1 MAKNVA
7 HASKGKSLSSGE
19 ANENERRGW
28 SEKSYRRKNE
38 NRFNNYDWS
47 RRNLNFEIK
56 DGKIIPLGSQQES
69 LYRRYH
75 NLLKNLDFSQYKD
88 GATNQRHTYVE
99 LIMSG
104 STERMQKIAFGDQH
118 VNYERNPEQWQNW
131 NVKRTTGEHSIEEWA
146 MDVYNFMCKK
156 YGKENIIGFEVHLDE
171 TEPHIHVNIVPTAI
185 KQVAGR
191 EGGYHKIML
200 NGDGTPAL
208 DDNGKTIPARYAK
221 GKHVGEVI
229 KISGSKYE
237 ALSDEKKKEYRQNER
252 GTIRTISFAEHFGS
266 TKAERSAA
274 MSKLHDDYF
283 AQVGKKW
290 GFERGD
296 VWALLPEE
304 ERRRRRNRTKE
315 QAGLEREANEA
326 REKAEKRA
334 QEAVAKADAA
344 VLDAAEKD
352 EILKKKDQAISFK
365 NSLLKYKDGELQTKN
380 AELHQVHVNIDKA
393 KGEEA
398 AAVEAAGKAI
408 ETKNILTKEV
418 KDLEDAKADNQ
429 RIVQQQQDTID
440 GQRQDIGENV
450 TLLDTVR
457 QNLNDTTN
465 AVNEKEQEL
474 RNVEG
479 DVRRAKESLATA
491 QKQKE
496 AIQKDIDLM
505 AEVKGIMA
513 ERVDYYIQALPDVSI
528 TLNAEVRKKLISP
541 VGKHPRT
548 TSPMDL
554 KELQRVIEEELG
566 KIIMDKGTVWNPVT
580 KEERNE
586 RMKAVLTDMTTIL
599 INVVGERQ
607 KSDIAK
613 AQGGLYKAVRRKVAM
628 ATSDTV
634 KVRDME
640 REGIKDVSQV
650 KELKETAGKAKAT
663 EDMLEYAWPG
673 VTKAKN
679 ILVDPILDSSYMT
692 GEQKENIRGIL
703 RKDPRNRI
711 DDIMRLL
718 KYACSFRDIPV
729 STRGEAIEA
738 ACSSIIKA
746 IAERGYDL
754 VEEAKGLVGEI
765 AKDLEMT
772 VAEAAASTASAAA
785 CLIYGYLDAATTVSQ
800 GCGGGGG
807 GNNDLPKKKDD
818 EDLKSFFG
826 RCLGAAVGMMKPAGR
841 KNQWHR

>member
-1 MAKNVA
+1 
-7 HASKGKSLSSGE
+7 
-19 ANENERRGW
+19 
-28 SEKSYRRKNE
+28 
-38 NRFNNYDWS
+38 
-47 RRNLNFEIK
+47 
-56 DGKIIPLGSQQES
+56 
-69 LYRRYH
+69 
-75 NLLKNLDFSQYKD
+75 
-88 GATNQRHTYVE
+88 
-99 LIMSG
+99 
-104 STERMQKIAFGDQH
+104 MQKIAFGDQH
-118 VNYERNPEQWQNW
+118 VNFERNPEQWQNW

-200 NGDGTPAL
+200 NGDGTPVL
-208 DDNGKTIPARYAK
+208 DDDGKTIPARYTK

-229 KISGSKYE
+229 KLSESKFN
-237 ALSDEKKKEYRQNER
+237 ALSDDKKKEYRPNVR
-252 GTIRTISFAEHFGS
+252 GTVRTISFAEHFGS
-266 TKAERSAA
+266 KKAERSTL
-274 MSKLHDDYF
+274 MSKLHDEYYE
-283 AQVGKKW
+283 QVGKKW

-352 EILKKKDQAISFK
+352 EILKKKDQAIGFK

-380 AELHQVHVNIDKA
+380 AELHQVQVNIDKA

-408 ETKNILTKEV
+408 ETKDILTKEV

-429 RIVQQQQDTID
+429 RIVQQQQNTID

-496 AIQKDIDLM
+496 AIKKDIDLM

-513 ERVDYYIQALPDVSI
+513 ERVDYYIQALPDMSI
-528 TLNAEVRKKLISP
+528 TLNAEVRKKLVSP
-541 VGKHPRT
+541 VGNHPRT

-673 VTKAKN
+673 VTEAKN
-679 ILVDPILDSSYMT
+679 ILTDPALDKAYLND
-692 GEQKENIRGIL
+692 EQKNAIL
-703 RKDPRNRI
+703 GVLRVEPKDRL
-711 DDIMRLL
+711 DDIMHLL
-718 KYACSFRDIPV
+718 NYACSFRDIPV
-729 STRGEAIEA
+729 GTRAEAIELA
-738 ACSSIIKA
+738 AESIIGSISTK
-746 IAERGYDL
+746 GYDL
-754 VEEAKGLVGEI
+754 VKEATALVGDF
-765 AKDLEMT
+765 AKELEMS
-772 VAEAAASTASAAA
+772 VAEVARSTAAAAV
-785 CLIYGYLDAATTVSQ
+785 CLIFGLLGGAETVSV

-807 GNNDLPKKKDD
+807 GNDLPRKKDD
-818 EDLKSFFG
+818 EDFPKFFG
-826 RCLGAAVGMMKPAGR
+826 RCLHSAVGMMRP
-841 KNQWHR
+841 KNTYKLNR

>member
-7 HASKGKSLSSGE
+7 HAGKGKSLSSGE

-56 DGKIIPLGSQQES
+56 EGKIIPLGSQEKS

-104 STERMQKIAFGDQH
+104 STERMQKIAFGDQK
-118 VNYERNPEQWQNW
+118 VDYERNPEQWKNW
-131 NVKRTTGEHSIEEWA
+131 DVKRTTGERSIEEWA
-146 MDVYNFMCKK
+146 MDVYNFVCKK

-191 EGGYHKIML
+191 GGGYHKIVM
-200 NGDGTPAL
+200 NDDGTPKL
-208 DDNGKTIPARYAK
+208 DDDGNTIPARYEK
-221 GKHVGEVI
+221 GVHIGEII
-229 KISGSKYE
+229 KLSESKYE
-237 ALSDEKKKEYRQNER
+237 ALSDEKKKTYRPNVR
-252 GTIRTISFAEHFGS
+252 GTIRTVSFAEHFGS
-266 TKAERSAA
+266 KKAERSAL

-283 AQVGKKW
+283 EAVGKKW

-315 QAGLEREANEA
+315 QAGLEREAREA
-326 REKAEKRA
+326 AQVAIEKKETAEK
-334 QEAVAKADAA
+334 E
-344 VLDAAEKD
+344 AAEKED
-352 EILKKKDQAISFK
+352 ILMKKDQAISFK
-365 NSLLKYKDGELQTKN
+365 NSLLKYKEGQLQEKN
-380 AELHQVHVNIDKA
+380 AELQQVQVNIDKA

-408 ETKNILTKEV
+408 ETKDTLNKEV

-429 RIVQQQQDTID
+429 RIVQQQQNTIAE
-440 GQRQDIGENV
+440 QRQDIGENV

-465 AVNEKEQEL
+465 AVSRKEQEL

-479 DVRRAKESLATA
+479 DIKRAQENLATT

-496 AIQKDIDLM
+496 DMQKDVDLM
-505 AEVKGIMA
+505 SEVKGLVS

-528 TLNAEVRKKLISP
+528 SLNAEIRKKLVSP
-541 VGKHPRT
+541 VKNHPRT

-554 KELQRVIEEELG
+554 KELQRVVEEELE
-566 KIIMDKGTVWNPVT
+566 KIITDKGSVWNPVT

-586 RMKAVLTDMTTIL
+586 RMKAVMTDMTTIL
-599 INVVGERQ
+599 IHVVGEKQ
-607 KSDIAK
+607 KSDIAE

-628 ATSDTV
+628 AASDTV

-640 REGIKDVSQV
+640 REGIKEVGQV

-679 ILVDPILDSSYMT
+679 ILIDPTLDKSFMSE
-692 GEQKENIRGIL
+692 EQKKNVLDVL
-703 RKDPRNRI
+703 RKKPENRL
-711 DDIMRLL
+711 DDILKLL
-718 KYACSFRDIPV
+718 KYACSYRDIPMG
-729 STRGEAIEA
+729 TRAEAIELA
-738 ACSSIIKA
+738 VKSIIDS
-746 IAERGYDL
+746 IRESGYDL
-754 VEEAKGLVGEI
+754 VKEAMSYAESF

-772 VAEAAASTASAAA
+772 VAEAAESTASAAA

-807 GNNDLPKKKDD
+807 ENNELPKKKDD
-818 EDLKSFFG
+818 EDLKSFYG
-826 RCLGAAVGMMKPAGR
+826 RCLNVAAGLMRPKSKKVQQSTGGV
-841 KNQWHR
+841 HR